1 MKLLN
6 PAAEYFDTITL
17 EVIIMQDKT
26 LKRNIESAG
35 GWFVGEYAGLIMN
48 KFNELENDKDV
59 KNEFVRDV
67 FHSQGRDKDYGGTRT
82 RVNAVIR
89 IIKSNKLIEALEY
102 IIKSDR
108 INREEPKAVRMAKE
122 ELREINSEQTI

>member
-1 MKLLN
+1 MLALKLLN
-6 PAAEYFDTITL
+6 PAAEYFDTIAL

-35 GWFVGEYAGLIMN
+35 GWFIGEYTALILS
-48 KFNELENDKDV
+48 KFNELENDKDF

-89 IIKSNKLIEALEY
+89 IIKSNKVVDALEY
-102 IIKSDR
+102 IVDSVR
-108 INREEPKAVRMAKE
+108 INKEEPKAAQMAKE
-122 ELREINSEQTI
+122 ALSKIKS

>member
-1 MKLLN
+1 MLALKLLN
-6 PAAEYFDTITL
+6 LAAEYFDTIAL
-17 EVIIMQDKT
+17 EVIIMLDKT

-35 GWFVGEYAGLIMN
+35 GWFVGEYTALILS
-48 KFNELENDKDV
+48 KFNELENDKDF

-89 IIKSNKLIEALEY
+89 IIKSNKVVDALEY
-102 IIKSDR
+102 IVDSVR
-108 INREEPKAVRMAKE
+108 INKEEPKAAQKAKE
-122 ELREINSEQTI
+122 TLSKIKS

>member
-1 MKLLN
+1 
-6 PAAEYFDTITL
+6 
-17 EVIIMQDKT
+17 MQDKT

-35 GWFVGEYAGLIMN
+35 GWFIGEYTALILS
-48 KFNELENDKDV
+48 KFNELENDKDF

-89 IIKSNKLIEALEY
+89 IIKSNKVVDALEY
-102 IIKSDR
+102 IVDSVR
-108 INREEPKAVRMAKE
+108 INKEEPKAAQMAKE
-122 ELREINSEQTI
+122 ALSKIKS